1 MSKKKGRRQPIPFRE
16 GYQPEPHSGDKPGQG
31 PNAPKPPQGG
41 SALEPA
47 PPPASGE
54 QGGGTS
60 DGKESSST

>member
-1 MSKKKGRRQPIPFRE
+1 MSKKEGKKPLTPFRE
-16 GYQPEPHSGDKPGQG
+16 GYQPEPYGGDKPGSG

-41 SALEPA
+41 SGTEPT

-60 DGKESSST
+60 DGNENSST